1 MQAVLFA
8 SLILASCNSKEIASP
23 DDESSNSGIPFEV
36 STVIT
41 KTTNADSHTKWAES
55 DAINLFHAEAGAT
68 TYTSDGKFTVDEGLN
83 GVFSGTLGKAL
94 EDGKNYD
101 WYAFYPYTS
110 QITTPANKSARWVT
124 VGGTSQIQTANDS
137 RAHLAGDNCPLYGVV
152 TGVAS
157 SDMPAFA
164 MNQLT
169 SVVAVN
175 VTNTLS
181 EALTVSS
188 VSFTSTEDI
197 VGTYYIDITGDAPAY
212 TSSGNSYVSKTAT
225 LTVKDGTAIAQG
237 ETAKFYI
244 AIKPHTV
251 ASGSTLTVSVNGVEK
266 TLTIP
271 SDVTF
276 TAGHIKTVK
285 YSYEGTTEVGL
296 ALPFKEDFA
305 ASTTSD
311 NSASVSDFSQFSSFT
326 NIFTGGDGVLRV
338 GKSKGK
344 GIMTTVPLD
353 LSTES
358 TVIIRAKRWS
368 GDTPAIRVTVNGVNY
383 DTEKL
388 SDEYKDYFIYLPVA
402 NSYAPVTITSD
413 TQYRY
418 YIDNLEIVS
427 GKVTPPVIETSET
440 SVTLS
445 YNDEEVKNMSVSVS
459 DGDVSCGVYDDEAGS
474 IETSWCSAV
483 YSLGQV
489 SYLAASN
496 TGATTRTAYIIIA
509 ATNSYGTT
517 KVVIPVKQEAN
528 SSGTE
533 YVLIIDASQL
543 PSKTATTEDVTKTY
557 SDIDIVFSAG
567 AKQQVATSAKN
578 YFSSEPSILIGKTNA
593 YIYNK
598 TAIPGKITK
607 FEIYANYG
615 ASAKVTVGVNF
626 SAEAITSFSSSA
638 SNTYTATLSKLDSV
652 YDCSSALPDDAK
664 YFWYQVTNNNNSQ
677 VQFRIT
683 YIKE

>member
-1 MQAVLFA
+1 MKHYFSSLQAVLFA
-8 SLILASCNSKEIASP
+8 SLVLASCNSKEIASP

-41 KTTNADSHTKWAES
+41 KTTNDDSQTKWAEG

-94 EDGKNYD
+94 VEGKNYD

-110 QITTPANKSARWVT
+110 QISTPANTSAGWVT
-124 VGGTSQIQTANDS
+124 VGGTSQTQTDNDS
-137 RAHLAGDNCPLYGVV
+137 RAHLAGTNCPLYGVV
-152 TGVAS
+152 KEVAS

-197 VGTYYIDITGDAPAY
+197 VGTYYINITGDAPVY
-212 TSSGNSYVSKTAT
+212 KSSGGSYVSKTAT
-225 LTVKDGTAIAQG
+225 LTVENGTAIAQG

-251 ASGSTLTVSVNGVEK
+251 TSGSTLTVSVNDVEK
-266 TLTIP
+266 TLTLT

-296 ALPFKEDFA
+296 ALPFEEDFA
-305 ASTTSD
+305 ASTTSEK
-311 NSASVSDFSQFSSFT
+311 SASVSDFSQFSSFT

-358 TVIIRAKRWS
+358 TVIISAKRWS

-388 SDEYKDYFIYLPVA
+388 SDEYKDYFIYLPVV

-427 GKVTPPVIETSET
+427 GKVSPPVIETSET
-440 SVTLS
+440 SVTLA

-528 SSGTE
+528 PSASANSVQITNWNTLFGTSYTGTITNVKANSLTLSGT
-533 YVLIIDASQL
+533 S
-543 PSKTATTEDVTKTY
+543 EDVTIT
-557 SDIDIVFSAG
+557 
-567 AKQQVATSAKN
+567 AKN
-578 YFSSEPSILIGKTNA
+578 GSSPNGYVKDAEFRCYTGYSMSISVPEGKKIIKIEATPGE
-593 YIYNK
+593 K
-598 TAIPGKITK
+598 TISKIT
-607 FEIYANYG
+607 ADSG
-615 ASAKVTVGVNF
+615 TVVISSGLSWTPTADTNNVNF
-626 SAEAITSFSSSA
+626 TISATVSFA
-638 SNTYTATLSKLDSV
+638 TMTVTY
-652 YDCSSALPDDAK
+652 
-664 YFWYQVTNNNNSQ
+664 
-677 VQFRIT
+677 
-683 YIKE
+683 E

>member
-8 SLILASCNSKEIASP
+8 SLVLASCNSKEIASP

-41 KTTNADSHTKWAES
+41 KTTNDDSHTKWAEG

-94 EDGKNYD
+94 EDGKSYD
-101 WYAFYPYTS
+101 WYAFYPYS
-110 QITTPANKSARWVT
+110 EYNKTPAGVSKDT
-124 VGGTSQIQTANDS
+124 FGYTTIGGTSQTQTGNDS
-137 RAHLAGDNCPLYGVV
+137 RAHLAGSNCPLYGVV
-152 TGVAS
+152 KNVDS

-164 MNQLT
+164 MTQLT

-266 TLTIP
+266 TLTLT

-285 YSYEGTTEVGL
+285 YSYEGTTKVGL
-296 ALPFKEDFA
+296 ALPFEEDFA
-305 ASTTSD
+305 ASTTSN
-311 NSASVSDFSQFSSFT
+311 NSASVSDFSQFSSFS

-368 GDTPAIRVTVNGVNY
+368 GGNPAIRVTVNGVNY

-388 SDEYKDYFIYLPVA
+388 SDEYKDYFIYLPVV

-440 SVTLS
+440 SVTLA

-528 SSGTE
+528 PSASANSVQIANWNTLFGTSYIGSITNVKANSLTLSGT
-533 YVLIIDASQL
+533 S
-543 PSKTATTEDVTKTY
+543 EDVTVT
-557 SDIDIVFSAG
+557 
-567 AKQQVATSAKN
+567 AKN
-578 YFSSEPSILIGKTNA
+578 GSSTNGYVKDAEFRCYTGYTLSVSVPEGNKIVKIEATPGEKTISN
-593 YIYNK
+593 I
-598 TAIPGKITK
+598 TADSG
-607 FEIYANYG
+607 
-615 ASAKVTVGVNF
+615 TVVINSGLSWSPTADTNNVNF
-626 SAEAITSFSSSA
+626 TISATVSFA
-638 SNTYTATLSKLDSV
+638 TMTVTY
-652 YDCSSALPDDAK
+652 
-664 YFWYQVTNNNNSQ
+664 
-677 VQFRIT
+677 
-683 YIKE
+683 E

>member
-8 SLILASCNSKEIASP
+8 SLVLASCNSKEIASP

-41 KTTNADSHTKWAES
+41 KTTNDGLHTTWTKD

-94 EDGKNYD
+94 EDGKSYD
-101 WYAFYPYTS
+101 WYAFYPYS
-110 QITTPANKSARWVT
+110 EYNKTPAGVSKDT
-124 VGGTSQIQTANDS
+124 FGYTTIGGTSQTQTGNDS
-137 RAHLAGDNCPLYGVV
+137 RAHLAGSNCPLYGVV
-152 TGVAS
+152 KNVNS

-296 ALPFKEDFA
+296 ALPFEEDFA
-305 ASTTSD
+305 ASTTSN
-311 NSASVSDFSQFSSFT
+311 NSASVSDFSQFSSFS

-368 GDTPAIRVTVNGVNY
+368 GGNPAIRVTVNGVNY

-388 SDEYKDYFIYLPVA
+388 SDEYKDYFIYLPVV

-440 SVTLS
+440 SVTLA

-528 SSGTE
+528 PSASANSVQIANWNTLFGTSYIGSITNVKANSLTLSGT
-533 YVLIIDASQL
+533 S
-543 PSKTATTEDVTKTY
+543 EDVTVT
-557 SDIDIVFSAG
+557 
-567 AKQQVATSAKN
+567 AKN
-578 YFSSEPSILIGKTNA
+578 GSSTNGYVKDAEFRCYTGYTLSVSVPEGNKIVKIEATPGEKTISN
-593 YIYNK
+593 I
-598 TAIPGKITK
+598 TADSG
-607 FEIYANYG
+607 
-615 ASAKVTVGVNF
+615 TVVINSGLSWSPTADTNNVNF
-626 SAEAITSFSSSA
+626 TISATVSFA
-638 SNTYTATLSKLDSV
+638 TMTVTY
-652 YDCSSALPDDAK
+652 
-664 YFWYQVTNNNNSQ
+664 
-677 VQFRIT
+677 
-683 YIKE
+683 E

>member
-1 MQAVLFA
+1 MKHYFSSLQAVLFA
-8 SLILASCNSKEIASP
+8 SLVLASCNSKEIASP

-110 QITTPANKSARWVT
+110 QITTPANKSAGWVT

-137 RAHLAGDNCPLYGVV
+137 RAHLAGSNCPLYGVV
-152 TGVAS
+152 KNVDS

-175 VTNTLS
+175 VTNTLA

-197 VGTYYIDITGDAPAY
+197 VGTYYIDITGDAPKY

-225 LTVKDGTAIAQG
+225 LTVKDGTPIAQG

-296 ALPFKEDFA
+296 ALPFEEDFA
-305 ASTTSD
+305 ASTTSN
-311 NSASVSDFSQFSSFT
+311 NSASVSDFSQFSSFS

-368 GDTPAIRVTVNGVNY
+368 GGNPAIRVTVNGVNY

-388 SDEYKDYFIYLPVA
+388 SDEYKDYFIYLPVV

-440 SVTLS
+440 SVTLA

-528 SSGTE
+528 PSASANSVQIANWNTLFGTSYIGSITNVKANSLTLSGT
-533 YVLIIDASQL
+533 S
-543 PSKTATTEDVTKTY
+543 EDVTVT
-557 SDIDIVFSAG
+557 
-567 AKQQVATSAKN
+567 AKN
-578 YFSSEPSILIGKTNA
+578 GSSTNGYVKDAEFRCYTGYTLSVSVPEGNKIVKIEATPGEKTISN
-593 YIYNK
+593 I
-598 TAIPGKITK
+598 TADSG
-607 FEIYANYG
+607 
-615 ASAKVTVGVNF
+615 TVVINSGLSWSPTADTNNVNF
-626 SAEAITSFSSSA
+626 TISATVSFA
-638 SNTYTATLSKLDSV
+638 TMTVTY
-652 YDCSSALPDDAK
+652 
-664 YFWYQVTNNNNSQ
+664 
-677 VQFRIT
+677 
-683 YIKE
+683 E